1 MLHLRT
7 LLALL
12 ILLSTAAQAET
23 PAPYRGPVIDVHAHL
38 RLNATDLPEGLR
50 QPLGT
55 DVLLKLDDAAGVRRS
70 ALLVMAR
77 KGQIEAMRAQNDA
90 VIAAAAAT
98 PGRFFPAVSVHPADG
113 EAAIGELERV
123 AKLGAK
129 LVKMHPNTQN
139 FDVGDPAV
147 AAIAAA
153 CGRLGLVMLFDSYKP
168 WDPAEMGKFV
178 VLAVSNPN
186 AKFVLAHMG
195 FALFRET
202 ITFATLRKLQ
212 GGDSNVWFDI
222 SAIATTYAGSPLQAE
237 FVWTMRQLGTDH
249 ILFGSDWPFDTP
261 ADAIAAVRKLG
272 LTTKEQQQVLH
283 DNAVNLL
290 GLEP

>member
-1 MLHLRT
+1 VNSRT
-7 LLALL
+7 ILALL
-12 ILLSTAAQAET
+12 TLVSMSAQAAT
-23 PAPYRGPVIDVHAHL
+23 TAPYKGPIIDTHAHL
-38 RLNATDLPEGLR
+38 RLSATDLPEGLK
-50 QPLGT
+50 QPIGT
-55 DVLLKLDDAAGVRRS
+55 DALLKLDDAAGVTKS

-77 KGQIEAMRAQNDA
+77 KGQIEATKAQNDA

-98 PGRFFPAVSVHPADG
+98 PGRFFPAVSVHPDDG
-113 EAAIGELERV
+113 DAAIAELERV

-139 FDVGDPAV
+139 FDVADPAV
-147 AAIAAA
+147 SAVAAA
-153 CGRLGLVMLFDSYKP
+153 CGRLGLIMLFDSYKP

-178 VLAVSNPN
+178 VLSVNNPN
-186 AKFVLAHMG
+186 AKFILAHMG
-195 FALFRET
+195 FSLFRET
-202 ITFATLRKLQ
+202 ITFATLRKLR

-222 SAIATTYAGSPLQAE
+222 SAVGTTYAGSPLQSE

-249 ILFGSDWPFDTP
+249 ILFGSDWPFDSP
-261 ADAIAAVRKLG
+261 ADAIAAVRKLH

-283 DNAVNLL
+283 DNAVALL